1 MSKVIN
7 YIYSIHFRGF
17 QRQTEGAYPS
27 LIDSFRQNHTRNGT
41 FAAGR
46 LAQQQYVSNFSY
58 LMYEII

>member
-7 YIYSIHFRGF
+7 YIYSNHFMGF
-17 QRQTEGAYPS
+17 QRQAEGEYPS
-27 LIDSFRQNHTRNGT
+27 LIDSFRHNQTRNGT

-46 LAQQQYVSNFSY
+46 AQQQYVSNFSY